1 MRAARRGCTAAAGAR
16 TIPGCCDDGGDGAAG
31 AGGRQLLHDAPV
43 LRRDHDQQVV
53 DGAQERTVE
62 EPVGVTVCSGK
73 YQEAVAHAV
82 QVAAAAA
89 PGPQHGCVGHTPRIC
104 VPPLDRRSRRSR
116 SGGGPC
122 GLAVRVPPLRRSVE
136 LRTGCDQR
144 YTTKRCLQ
152 LHYLANASSTGPRSG
167 TLRCGPASERG
178 PARSSRDQ
186 AVASHVLFD
195 HRKVLRFLALCAA
208 T

>member
-1 MRAARRGCTAAAGAR
+1 MRAAGRGCTAAAGAR

-31 AGGRQLLHDAPV
+31 AGGRQLLHGAPL

-53 DGAQERTVE
+53 DGAQQRTME
-62 EPVGVTVCSGK
+62 ELVGAIVCSGK
-73 YQEAVAHAV
+73 YQEAVAHVV

-89 PGPQHGCVGHTPRIC
+89 PGPQHGCVGHTRAYGC
-104 VPPLDRRSRRSR
+104 RRWTGGAGRSR
-116 SGGGPC
+116 SGDGPC

-167 TLRCGPASERG
+167 TLRCGAALERG

-186 AVASHVLFD
+186 AVFESKRSED
-195 HRKVLRFLALCAA
+195 LRSAGAPRR
-208 T
+208 

>member
-1 MRAARRGCTAAAGAR
+1 M
-16 TIPGCCDDGGDGAAG
+16 
-31 AGGRQLLHDAPV
+31 
-43 LRRDHDQQVV
+43 
-53 DGAQERTVE
+53 E
-62 EPVGVTVCSGK
+62 EPVGVTVCSRK

-144 YTTKRCLQ
+144 YATKRCLQ
-152 LHYLANASSTGPRSG
+152 LHYLTNASSTGLAAALFAAGRLRSVVKQ
-167 TLRCGPASERG
+167 TR
-178 PARSSRDQ
+178 RSIRLCFAFLSSPLGHNTPGVVIG
-186 AVASHVLFD
+186 ALTSHVSCMR
-195 HRKVLRFLALCAA
+195 HLRVCEPIMSGPTHAWRSDIVVVVADVNP
-208 T
+208 

>member
-1 MRAARRGCTAAAGAR
+1 MKMREGVVRAAGRGCTAAAGGRAM
-16 TIPGCCDDGGDGAAG
+16 PGGVDDGGDGAAG
-31 AGGRQLLHDAPV
+31 AGGRKLLHGAPL

-53 DGAQERTVE
+53 DGAQERTME
-62 EPVGVTVCSGK
+62 EPVGAIVCSRK

-82 QVAAAAA
+82 QVDAAAA

-122 GLAVRVPPLRRSVE
+122 GLAVRLPPLRRSAE

-144 YTTKRCLQ
+144 YTTKRYLQ

-167 TLRCGPASERG
+167 TLRCGPTSERG
-178 PARSSRDQ
+178 PAKIRR
-186 AVASHVLFD
+186 
-195 HRKVLRFLALCAA
+195 C
-208 T
+208 

>member
-1 MRAARRGCTAAAGAR
+1 MRAAGRGCTAAAGGR
-16 TIPGCCDDGGDGAAG
+16 TIPGCIDDGGDGAAG
-31 AGGRQLLHDAPV
+31 ARGRQLLHDAPV

-89 PGPQHGCVGHTPRIC
+89 PGYSMAVSAT
-104 VPPLDRRSRRSR
+104 RRAYACRRWTGGAGRSR

-136 LRTGCDQR
+136 LRAGCDQR
-144 YTTKRCLQ
+144 YATKRCLQ

-167 TLRCGPASERG
+167 TLRCGRLRSEVPRG
-178 PARSSRDQ
+178 PAEIR
-186 AVASHVLFD
+186 
-195 HRKVLRFLALCAA
+195 LCAA
-208 T
+208 GRICCSAA